1 MAKKVKSKTAKR
13 VKIVKQEKKSQELS
27 RLGAALRGLG
37 GLGGSALGGMI
48 GMPTSGAS
56 AGRSLGGA
64 LSKWLGSGDYT
75 VGSNCLVAKARS
87 GTIPAMHNS
96 GQSVI
101 VRYKEYLGDVF
112 SGTSTPTVFA
122 INNTYALNPGL
133 AASFP
138 WLASV
143 AANYQ
148 EYTWKGI
155 VYHFVSTSG
164 NATGANTSLGT
175 VAMATNYRSTAP
187 AYTSR
192 LTMLNEY
199 FATDAKPSEDF
210 VHPIECDPKENPF
223 NVQYVRS
230 AAVPAGEDP
239 KTYDLGVTTI
249 ATQGMQTA
257 GENLGELWVSYEVE
271 LRKPIALGITA
282 PLASFAIGASS
293 TGVVAAS
300 TPFGTNWAAT
310 SGSAITTVATKVITF
325 ARGLQGTFALVI
337 TMPMTSLTAT
347 GVWTFQLVNCAVPLA
362 VEPTASTITAG
373 SGFAVWFYI
382 VTIPDGTQV
391 ATMTASASPFA
402 GSSASCAIYFAQ
414 TNASF

>member
-1 MAKKVKSKTAKR
+1 MAKKTKSKMAKR
-13 VKIVKQEKKSQELS
+13 VKIVKQEKKSQELT

-56 AGRSLGGA
+56 AGRSLGA
-64 LSKWLGSGDYT
+64 TLSKWLGSGDYT

-96 GQSVI
+96 GQSVV
-101 VRYKEYLGDVF
+101 VRHKEYLGDVF
-112 SGTSTPTVFA
+112 SGTGTPTAFS
-122 INNTYALNPGL
+122 INNSYALNPGL

-155 VYHFVSTSG
+155 VYHYVSTSG

-282 PLASFAIGASS
+282 PLASYAIGSGTTAI
-293 TGVVAAS
+293 VAAS
-300 TPFGTNWAAT
+300 TPYGTNWAAS
-310 SGSAITTVATKVITF
+310 SGTAITSATGKVLTF
-325 ARGLQGTFALVI
+325 ARGLQGSFALVI
-337 TMPMTSLTAT
+337 TMPMSGLTAT
-347 GVWTFQLVNCAVPLA
+347 GGWAFSVVNCSVPLV
-362 VEPTASTITAG
+362 VEPGASTIT
-373 SGFAVWFYI
+373 SGTGFCVWFYV
-382 VTIPDGTQV
+382 VTIPDGTQI
-391 ATMTASASPFA
+391 ATLTANASPFV
-402 GSSASCAIYFAQ
+402 GTSNNCSIYFAQ

>member
-1 MAKKVKSKTAKR
+1 
-13 VKIVKQEKKSQELS
+13 
-27 RLGAALRGLG
+27 
-37 GLGGSALGGMI
+37 
-48 GMPTSGAS
+48 
-56 AGRSLGGA
+56 
-64 LSKWLGSGDYT
+64 
-75 VGSNCLVAKARS
+75 
-87 GTIPAMHNS
+87 MHNS
-96 GQSVI
+96 GQNVI
-101 VRYKEYLGDVF
+101 VRHKEYLGDVF
-112 SGTSTPTVFA
+112 SGTGSPTAFTVG
-122 INNTYALNPGL
+122 NTYALNPGL

-155 VYHFVSTSG
+155 VFHYVSTSG

-192 LTMLNEY
+192 LTMLNEF

-230 AAVPAGEDP
+230 TAVPAGEDP
-239 KTYDLGVTTI
+239 KTYDLGTTTI

-257 GENLGELWVSYEVE
+257 GENLGELWVTYEVE
-271 LRKPIALGITA
+271 LRKPIALGISA
-282 PLASFAIGASS
+282 PLSSFAIASV
-293 TGVVAAS
+293 TGGVTGFA
-300 TPFGTNWAAT
+300 TPFGAGVTVT
-310 SGSAITTVATKVITF
+310 SGSAITAAATKTITF
-325 ARGLQGTFALVI
+325 ARGLQGTFALLLTYPLVGI
-337 TMPMTSLTAT
+337 TTLGGFTPA
-347 GVWTFQLVNCAVPLA
+347 LVNATVPLV

-373 SGFAVWFYI
+373 GGFATWFYI
-382 VTIPDGTQV
+382 INIPDGTQV
-391 ATMTASASPFA
+391 ATFSTVTTGFSGLAASMT
-402 GSSASCAIYFAQ
+402 IYFAQ

>member
-1 MAKKVKSKTAKR
+1 
-13 VKIVKQEKKSQELS
+13 
-27 RLGAALRGLG
+27 
-37 GLGGSALGGMI
+37 
-48 GMPTSGAS
+48 
-56 AGRSLGGA
+56 
-64 LSKWLGSGDYT
+64 
-75 VGSNCLVAKARS
+75 
-87 GTIPAMHNS
+87 MHNT
-96 GQSVI
+96 GQSVV
-101 VRYKEYLGDVF
+101 VRHKEYLGDVF
-112 SGTSTPTVFA
+112 SGTGTPTVFA
-122 INNTYALNPGL
+122 INSSYALNPGL

-230 AAVPAGEDP
+230 TAVPAGEDP
-239 KTYDLGVTTI
+239 KTYDLGTTTI

-271 LRKPIALGITA
+271 LRKPIALGLIS
-282 PLASFAIGASS
+282 PLSSYAIGGAT
-293 TGVVAAS
+293 TGVTAINV
-300 TPFGTNWAAT
+300 FGTNGSIT
-310 SGSAITTVATKVITF
+310 SGAAITNVASKVLTL
-325 ARGLQGTFALVI
+325 ARGLQGTFALALTFPLASI
-337 TMPMTSLTAT
+337 TTLGTMALSA
-347 GVWTFQLVNCAVPLA
+347 VNCTIPLA

-373 SGFAVWFYI
+373 GGFGVWFYI
-382 VTIPDGTQV
+382 IAIPDGTQI
-391 ATMTASASPFA
+391 ATLTATATPFFGTAASV
-402 GSSASCAIYFAQ
+402 AIYFAQ

>member
-1 MAKKVKSKTAKR
+1 
-13 VKIVKQEKKSQELS
+13 
-27 RLGAALRGLG
+27 
-37 GLGGSALGGMI
+37 
-48 GMPTSGAS
+48 
-56 AGRSLGGA
+56 
-64 LSKWLGSGDYT
+64 
-75 VGSNCLVAKARS
+75 
-87 GTIPAMHNS
+87 MHNS
-96 GQSVI
+96 GQSVV
-101 VRYKEYLGDVF
+101 VRHKEYLGDVF
-112 SGTSTPTVFA
+112 SGTGAPTVFS
-122 INNTYALNPGL
+122 INSSYALNPGL

-230 AAVPAGEDP
+230 TAVPAGEDP
-239 KTYDLGVTTI
+239 KTYDLGTTTI

-271 LRKPIALGITA
+271 LRKPIALGLIS
-282 PLASFAIGASS
+282 PLSSFAIGSATS
-293 TGVVAAS
+293 GVAPTA
-300 TPFGTNWAAT
+300 PFGTNWSLT
-310 SGSAITTVATKVITF
+310 SGAAITTAAAKVITF
-325 ARGLQGTFALVI
+325 ARGLQGTFALVVTI
-337 TMPMTSLTAT
+337 PLSSVSAIGPFSFTT
-347 GVWTFQLVNCAVPLA
+347 VNCALPLI
-362 VEPTASTITAG
+362 VEATTSTSGG
-373 SGFAVWFYI
+373 SGFGVWFYI
-382 VTIPDGTQV
+382 VTIPDGTAI
-391 ATMTASASPFA
+391 ATLTATNTPFSGTAAS
-402 GSSASCAIYFAQ
+402 STIYFAQ

>member
-1 MAKKVKSKTAKR
+1 MLGMPSSGASTGR
-13 VKIVKQEKKSQELS
+13 S
-27 RLGAALRGLG
+27 LGAAL
-37 GLGGSALGGMI
+37 SQ
-48 GMPTSGAS
+48 
-56 AGRSLGGA
+56 
-64 LSKWLGSGDYT
+64 WLGSGDYS
-75 VGSNCLVAKARS
+75 VGTNSLVSKARS

-96 GQSVI
+96 GQSVV
-101 VRYKEYLGDVF
+101 VRHKEYLGDVY
-112 SGTSTPTVFA
+112 SGTGTPTGFS
-122 INNTYALNPGL
+122 INSTYALNPGL

-138 WLASV
+138 WLAPV

-175 VAMATNYRSTAP
+175 VAMATNYRATAP

-192 LTMLNEY
+192 LSMLNEF

-271 LRKPIALGITA
+271 LRKPIALGLTA
-282 PLASFAIGASS
+282 PLSSYALGGGSSSISATNPFSTNFA
-293 TGVVAAS
+293 V
-300 TPFGTNWAAT
+300 T
-310 SGSAITTVATKVITF
+310 SGAAITSVSGKVITF
-325 ARGLQGTFALVI
+325 ARGLQGTFVLAVTYPLASV
-337 TMPMTSLTAT
+337 TAVAPLSLSPLACT
-347 GVWTFQLVNCAVPLA
+347 VPLT
-362 VEPTASTITAG
+362 VEPSISTVTG
-373 SGFAVWFYI
+373 GGGYGVWFYAI
-382 VTIPDGTQV
+382 AIPDGTISANLTV
-391 ATMTASASPFA
+391 TGTPFTGSAATV
-402 GSSASCAIYFAQ
+402 AIYFGQ